1 MSASLVDWEA
11 RPRTVRRTPAGVA
24 IRDIGINPTGGQWTF
39 TPAVPDQL
47 ITADFYNST
56 QQNII
61 NNFMPIKMD
70 DYSSTIAEMQAE
82 TDPYPGNAA
91 YQATSLAGELERLR
105 YVIHRLNPTAPAWY
119 AVGALGLS
127 PTTLVLP
134 NNVYYQGLQ
143 TDGTTKDN
151 LIGVSSDNNVYIA
164 PGTNPRNVLIGADGG
179 TTIIQGHF
187 ILRNN
192 KPLHSFL
199 ADNTTWQQL
208 IVCSADNSVQIAY
221 GLPGDKPLRLHGW
234 TTEFYTGKLM
244 VGAGFAAGA
253 TTHIEIAAHEDSYP
267 YLVFHRR
274 NTKAWTFGLHTDN
287 RLVFGDGWGLGAVKF
302 WLNTEGS
309 VGIPEGQWYYG
320 GNHPL
325 IAKSGDQTLVG
336 GYHGSIYLTVPTNVG
351 QLAATNISVG
361 SNLQVNGSA
370 TINGTLNAGAVNV
383 GGAPVVG
390 PNLVRAFG
398 RGHTAGGLS
407 TNYNITNWIRQGV
420 GIVDVY
426 WTPALGQPCVVA
438 TCEGGPKVF
447 CTATVMSGQAARIE
461 IWTDGGARYDY
472 SVSVMICGQ

>member
-1 MSASLVDWEA
+1 MNASLVDWEA
-11 RPRTVRRTPAGVA
+11 RPRTVRRTPAGVQ

-105 YVIHRLNPTAPAWY
+105 YVIHRLNPSAPAWY

-143 TDGTTKDN
+143 SDGITKDN

-164 PGTNPRNVLIGADGG
+164 PGTNPRNVVIGADGG

-192 KPLHSFL
+192 HHLHSFQ
-199 ADNTTWQQL
+199 ADNTTWQSL

-244 VGAGFAAGA
+244 VGAGFSSGA
-253 TTHIEIAAHEDSYP
+253 QTHVEIATHSSQVP
-267 YLVFHRR
+267 YLVLHRQS
-274 NTKAWTFGLHTDN
+274 TKAWSMGIDTSN
-287 RLVFGDGWGLGAVKF
+287 RLSFCDGWGVSLIKF
-302 WLNTEGS
+302 WINADGS

-320 GNHPL
+320 GDRPL
-325 IAKSGDQTLVG
+325 IAKSGDQTIIG
-336 GYHGSIYLTVPTNVG
+336 GYQGSIFLSAPTNVS
-351 QLAATNISVG
+351 QLTATNLAVAQ
-361 SNLQVNGSA
+361 NLQVYGN
-370 TINGTLNAGAVNV
+370 TTVNGTLNAGAVNV
-383 GGAPVVG
+383 AGSPMTA
-390 PNLVRAFG
+390 PNLVRAFA

-407 TNYNITNWIRQGV
+407 TNYNITGWTRVGV
-420 GIVDVY
+420 GMVDFS
-426 WTPALGQPCVVA
+426 WNPALGQPCVVA
-438 TCEGGPKVF
+438 TCEGGPKIF
-447 CTATVMSGQAARIE
+447 CTVTVMSGQSARLE
-461 IWTDGGARYDY
+461 IWTDGGARYDF
-472 SVSVMICGQ
+472 SVSIMICGQ